1 VDQFLAPLCPQVASP
16 NLVPNLVRQPRV
28 SDTCA
33 SSLAESSGRSEM
45 HSEVP
50 TLLSGACDLKV
61 IQTWFNSESGMEAGV
76 SQLRHVGLVSIVR
89 RGD

>member
-1 VDQFLAPLCPQVASP
+1 MFFMC
-16 NLVPNLVRQPRV
+16 NEN
-28 SDTCA
+28 
-33 SSLAESSGRSEM
+33 
-45 HSEVP
+45 
-50 TLLSGACDLKV
+50 LKV